1 MSKSAFTL
9 KVFGIYLLVL
19 GPGLILLPNLILSLF
34 GIAQTSEVWIRV
46 AGVLVLNIGIYY
58 GVAAQSEA
66 KPLFLASVYTRVLVF
81 ASFVIFALSGLVS
94 PAVIL
99 FGSVDLAGGLWTL
112 FALNAEKKRIA

>member
-9 KVFGIYLLVL
+9 KVFGIYLMVL

-34 GIAQTSEVWIRV
+34 GIAPTSEIWIRV

-58 GVAAQSEA
+58 WFAAQSEA
-66 KPLFLASVYTRVLVF
+66 RPFFMASVYTRALVF
-81 ASFVIFALSGLVS
+81 ASFVIFAFSGLVS

-112 FALNAEKKRIA
+112 FTLRAEKKGRS